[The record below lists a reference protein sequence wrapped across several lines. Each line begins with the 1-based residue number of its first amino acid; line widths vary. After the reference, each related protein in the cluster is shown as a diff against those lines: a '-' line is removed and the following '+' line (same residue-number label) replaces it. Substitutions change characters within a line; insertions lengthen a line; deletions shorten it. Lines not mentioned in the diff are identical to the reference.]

1 VEERAGE
8 GKGDEAGG
16 LDELQPAQLRAQRHR
31 TQPLRLPPAAGVR
44 ALRRR
49 LKWGIRRP
57 LANGGTAS
65 MHSGTNWSVTS
76 EDYTNTALEI
86 RKSTSQKCWYTKF
99 HDFFCDLRI
108 KDNLWVLK

>member
-49 LKWGIRRP
+49 VKWGIRRP

-65 MHSGTNWSVTS
+65 LYASWDQLVSNNCRL
-76 EDYTNTALEI
+76 YNCP
-86 RKSTSQKCWYTKF
+86 RNQKSISQKCWYTKF
-99 HDFFCDLRI
+99 HKKIATC
-108 KDNLWVLK
+108 V